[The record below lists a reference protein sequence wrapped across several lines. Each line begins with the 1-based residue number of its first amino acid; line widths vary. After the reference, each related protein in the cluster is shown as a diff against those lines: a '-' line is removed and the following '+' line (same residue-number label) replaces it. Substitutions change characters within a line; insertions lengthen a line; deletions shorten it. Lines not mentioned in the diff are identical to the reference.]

1 MSPPVLELR
10 DLVKHYRVG
19 EGEPIR
25 AVDGVSMRVAAGEF
39 VALYGP
45 SGSGKTTLLELIAG
59 LSLPDGG
66 TVLVDGRDVST
77 MSSKEGDEYRLR
89 HLGIIGQPHNLIPGA
104 RAIENAS
111 LKLWLSNKR
120 GARDAIEPLLE
131 RLGLGE
137 RMQHRTEQLS
147 MGERQRVLIAMAL
160 ATDPKLVLADEPT
173 GTLDTQRTRE
183 VLGLLS
189 ELCRER
195 GAAIVL
201 ATHDPLAAAFA
212 DQVHELR
219 DGRLGEYVPD
229 HGAPPSSPSVSPR
242 ELV

>member
-1 MSPPVLELR
+1 VLELY

-25 AVDGVSMRVAAGEF
+25 AVDGVSMSVAAGEF

-59 LSLPDGG
+59 LTPPDGG
-66 TVLVDGRDVST
+66 KVVVNGRDVHA
-77 MSSKEGDEYRLR
+77 MSRRESDDYRL
-89 HLGIIGQPHNLIPGA
+89 HELGIIGQPHNLIPGA

-120 GARDAIEPLLE
+120 GARRTIEPLLD

-137 RMQHRTEQLS
+137 RIMHRTEQLS

-183 VLGLLS
+183 VLALLR

-195 GAAIVL
+195 GVAIVL
-201 ATHDPLAAAFA
+201 ATHDLQAASFA

-219 DGRLGEYVPD
+219 DGRLGEYRPDQVLVP
-229 HGAPPSSPSVSPR
+229 ASMLA
-242 ELV
+242 ELD

>member
-1 MSPPVLELR
+1 VLELR

-19 EGEPIR
+19 EGEAIR
-25 AVDGVSMRVAAGEF
+25 AVDGVSMSVAAGEF

-59 LSLPDGG
+59 LTPPDRGS
-66 TVLVDGRDVST
+66 VIVNGRDVLA
-77 MSSKEGDEYRLR
+77 MSRQESDDYRLR
-89 HLGIIGQPHNLIPGA
+89 QLGIIGQPHNLIPGA

-120 GARDAIEPLLE
+120 QARRRIEPLLD

-147 MGERQRVLIAMAL
+147 MGERQRVAIAMAL
-160 ATDPKLVLADEPT
+160 ATDPQLVLADEPT

-183 VLGLLS
+183 VLGLLR

-195 GAAIVL
+195 GVAIVL
-201 ATHDPLAAAFA
+201 ATHDPQAAGFA

-219 DGRLGEYVPD
+219 DGRLGEYRPEHILVP
-229 HGAPPSSPSVSPR
+229 ASPLPVPGSD
-242 ELV
+242 